1 MKSNYS
7 TKLGLIGAGAWGS
20 NYIKTIEKIDGIELI
35 GISTK
40 SGIIKN
46 DFLDRKKFKIYKDWR
61 ELVSKK
67 NIDGVIIATP
77 ANTHFEIAKYCIN
90 LGLPCILEKPIT
102 LKSSQANYI
111 YELAKKNKAI
121 VLVGHIHLYNTAFKE
136 LKKISQESKN
146 IISINSVAGGN
157 GPFRKDVRAL
167 WDWGSHDIAMSID
180 IMENDPELIEASY
193 LRKDNKK
200 IRKGEII
207 QTTLLF
213 EKHKKV
219 TLIFGNLMNKKIRI
233 FDVKTDSGIIRYQ
246 PLLENKLIK
255 ISASQNVFKFADCK
269 ITSSNSAMELLI
281 NHFIKLIKKKDE
293 NYYDLEL
300 ALKVTS
306 VIESISN
313 LLDQI

>member
-1 MKSNYS
+1 M
-7 TKLGLIGAGAWGS
+7 
-20 NYIKTIEKIDGIELI
+20 
-35 GISTK
+35 
-40 SGIIKN
+40 
-46 DFLDRKKFKIYKDWR
+46 
-61 ELVSKK
+61 
-67 NIDGVIIATP
+67 
-77 ANTHFEIAKYCIN
+77 
-90 LGLPCILEKPIT
+90 
-102 LKSSQANYI
+102 
-111 YELAKKNKAI
+111 
-121 VLVGHIHLYNTAFKE
+121 GHIHLYNTAFKE

-246 PLLENKLIK
+246 PLLEKKLIK

-281 NHFIKLIKKKDE
+281 NHFIKLIKKEKTIMIL
-293 NYYDLEL
+293 N
-300 ALKVTS
+300 
-306 VIESISN
+306 
-313 LLDQI
+313 